1 MPEEK
6 KKNSKRL
13 KNYHFI
19 ILSCV
24 LCMFFII
31 NSNNVNKERFM
42 SKLNQV
48 KEGIYE
54 NIKSLRNLQ
63 DSSINYSGQVCS
75 KASDDLIEYY
85 KTGDKSKIDI
95 DSDEITCE
103 DKDKPYMQNLIAAVK
118 SINDDNNDGEGK
130 SLQQTGID
138 YGMRFIPFF
147 IFLAFGLFGIF
158 GWLICCF
165 CACCNC
171 CCCCCCCKKIEC
183 KKVCFIITYAFY
195 AAVVGVSIFGLAVT
209 SKAFRG
215 MNDTGCAFLKF
226 FDQVLYGEID
236 QTKIPRWLGANNI
249 TNILLDMKTFIED
262 SGSNAHDNMTDS
274 FQALYEKEANFLK
287 KMKESSSTLYT
298 SELNNYSKDYS
309 SITDENF
316 KYKGTYILDIINSYG
331 RILGDSDNS
340 FETGSILDNWKT
352 EYLNVKDNAMN
363 YLTIANDSFNNIL
376 NNQINDVINKL
387 DDGADKIS
395 KLTKPFKDL
404 NEDLGEI
411 FDDISKIGENY
422 GKMSIHSIF
431 TVLMVLNVILGGFI
445 LLICFCSMKQC
456 TSCCCC
462 RCLFKCVVHLSWNF
476 LALMMISSFLFG
488 SLLSIIGM
496 IGGDMMSLVS
506 YILSKEN
513 FENERLFID
522 KFGSATDYLKLFI
535 HGDGDISK
543 ELDLEDSLDSFNN
556 INSIAINI
564 KNLRN
569 NFNEQYIV
577 YNQTIEKLNKEK
589 NLESD
594 IHLILTGEHNEQEDK
609 ISYFDFISK
618 INVGFES
625 ENNHYKWDFGCTN
638 NQCNGDRQIDFNPK
652 SCPPYDIIKD
662 LTLNDDNLKN
672 YAIILQDADK
682 FINNTYSPYE
692 GSFLK
697 MLDNLRD
704 KYKEYLSQ
712 INYVLIVLDD
722 IIENL
727 MGKISPFIGNQNNFF
742 SFLNGHF
749 IQINIKIILKYLKD
763 AFGKNIFSIGLS
775 LIIVGCAL
783 ILSISSTLILLA
795 IINLE
800 LNQHIKMENTPGMS
814 SSEMKLNNVSP
825 FQPQNILPA

>member
-24 LCMFFII
+24 LCIFFII
-31 NSNNVNKERFM
+31 NSNNVNKERFL

-63 DSSINYSGQVCS
+63 DFSINYSGQVCS

-236 QTKIPRWLGANNI
+236 QTKIPRWLGANKI
-249 TNILLDMKTFIED
+249 TNILLDMKTFIKD
-262 SGSNAHDNMTDS
+262 SGSIAHANMTDS
-274 FQALYEKEANFLK
+274 FQALYEKETYFLET
-287 KMKESSSTLYT
+287 MKESSSKLYT
-298 SELNNYSKDYS
+298 YELNNYSEDYT
-309 SITDENF
+309 SISNENF

-462 RCLFKCVVHLSWNF
+462 RCLFKCVVHLSWNI

-506 YILSKEN
+506 YILSEEN
-513 FENERLFID
+513 FDNERLFID

-543 ELDLEDSLDSFNN
+543 ELHLEGSLNSFNN

-564 KNLRN
+564 KSLRN
-569 NFNEQYIV
+569 NFKDQCIV

-625 ENNHYKWDFGCTN
+625 ESKHYKWDFGCTN
-638 NQCNGDRQIDFNPK
+638 NLCNGDRQIDFNPK

-662 LTLNDDNLKN
+662 LTLNNGNLKN
-672 YAIILQDADK
+672 YAKILQDADT
-682 FINNTYSPYE
+682 FINNANSLSD

-697 MLDNLRD
+697 MIENLRD
-704 KYKEYLSQ
+704 IYKEYLSQ
-712 INYVLIVLDD
+712 IHYVLIVLDD

-814 SSEMKLNNVSP
+814 SSEMKLNNISP

>member
-249 TNILLDMKTFIED
+249 TNILLDMKTFIKD
-262 SGSNAHDNMTDS
+262 SGS
-274 FQALYEKEANFLK
+274 
-287 KMKESSSTLYT
+287 
-298 SELNNYSKDYS
+298 
-309 SITDENF
+309 
-316 KYKGTYILDIINSYG
+316 G
-331 RILGDSDNS
+331 
-340 FETGSILDNWKT
+340 
-352 EYLNVKDNAMN
+352 
-363 YLTIANDSFNNIL
+363 
-376 NNQINDVINKL
+376 
-387 DDGADKIS
+387 
-395 KLTKPFKDL
+395 
-404 NEDLGEI
+404 
-411 FDDISKIGENY
+411 
-422 GKMSIHSIF
+422 
-431 TVLMVLNVILGGFI
+431 
-445 LLICFCSMKQC
+445 
-456 TSCCCC
+456 
-462 RCLFKCVVHLSWNF
+462 
-476 LALMMISSFLFG
+476 
-488 SLLSIIGM
+488 
-496 IGGDMMSLVS
+496 
-506 YILSKEN
+506 
-513 FENERLFID
+513 
-522 KFGSATDYLKLFI
+522 
-535 HGDGDISK
+535 
-543 ELDLEDSLDSFNN
+543 
-556 INSIAINI
+556 
-564 KNLRN
+564 
-569 NFNEQYIV
+569 
-577 YNQTIEKLNKEK
+577 
-589 NLESD
+589 
-594 IHLILTGEHNEQEDK
+594 
-609 ISYFDFISK
+609 
-618 INVGFES
+618 
-625 ENNHYKWDFGCTN
+625 
-638 NQCNGDRQIDFNPK
+638 
-652 SCPPYDIIKD
+652 
-662 LTLNDDNLKN
+662 
-672 YAIILQDADK
+672 
-682 FINNTYSPYE
+682 
-692 GSFLK
+692 
-697 MLDNLRD
+697 
-704 KYKEYLSQ
+704 
-712 INYVLIVLDD
+712 
-722 IIENL
+722 
-727 MGKISPFIGNQNNFF
+727 
-742 SFLNGHF
+742 
-749 IQINIKIILKYLKD
+749 
-763 AFGKNIFSIGLS
+763 
-775 LIIVGCAL
+775 
-783 ILSISSTLILLA
+783 
-795 IINLE
+795 
-800 LNQHIKMENTPGMS
+800 
-814 SSEMKLNNVSP
+814 
-825 FQPQNILPA
+825 